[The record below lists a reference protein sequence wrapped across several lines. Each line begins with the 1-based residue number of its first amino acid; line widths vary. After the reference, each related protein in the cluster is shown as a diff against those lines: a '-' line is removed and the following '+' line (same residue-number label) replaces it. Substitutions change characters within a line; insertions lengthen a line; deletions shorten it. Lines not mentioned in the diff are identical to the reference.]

1 MRRSLIAFLIRWSDT
16 ALSGLLATAMLAL
29 VAVNFGNV
37 VARYVFSA
45 PWLAADEAMTFTM
58 VWGVFVGAGLVSL
71 RGGHLAMDVVSGL
84 LPRRAGAALRVAG
97 AVLLV
102 VVLGVVA
109 VHSVEF
115 IDTITMIGMT
125 SMAAGIPMWVPHL
138 AIPVGFALMVA
149 GTVLRLFA
157 PEDAAPPP

>member
-1 MRRSLIAFLIRWSDT
+1 
-16 ALSGLLATAMLAL
+16 
-29 VAVNFGNV
+29 
-37 VARYVFSA
+37 
-45 PWLAADEAMTFTM
+45 
-58 VWGVFVGAGLVSL
+58 
-71 RGGHLAMDVVSGL
+71 
-84 LPRRAGAALRVAG
+84 
-97 AVLLV
+97 